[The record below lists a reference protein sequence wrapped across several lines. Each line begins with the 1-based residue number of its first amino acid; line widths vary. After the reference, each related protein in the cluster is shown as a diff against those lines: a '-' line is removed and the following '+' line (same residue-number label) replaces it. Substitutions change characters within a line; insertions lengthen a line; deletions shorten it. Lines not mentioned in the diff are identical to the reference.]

1 MLKFWELLWPHRH
14 FLPAA
19 KLLST
24 GEGKAVTDEA
34 RISLD
39 LGDAFHLRSIRARL
53 LHFGDTEKKY

>member
-24 GEGKAVTDEA
+24 GEGKAQTDETTNLV
-34 RISLD
+34 RPWGCFSSP
-39 LGDAFHLRSIRARL
+39 FNPRAIVT
-53 LHFGDTEKKY
+53 FW